1 MSSSRYNSQN
11 KDLAQRLRKSP
22 TPGENKLW
30 FEVLQGKKLLG
41 YQFNR
46 QFSIDIYI
54 VDFICRKLKLII
66 EIDGYSHNFKT
77 EEDSI
82 RENKLLSLGYIV
94 LRFQELQVINDLENV
109 IRGLEITI
117 KSIESIPQ
125 PPSPRG
131 LDDLTL

>member
-1 MSSSRYNSQN
+1 MSTSRYNSQN
-11 KDLAQRLRKSP
+11 KVLAQSLRKNP

-46 QFSIDIYI
+46 QFAIENYI

-77 EEDSI
+77 EEDTF
-82 RENKLLSLGYIV
+82 RDNKLISLGYTV
-94 LRFQELQVINDLENV
+94 LRFQEQQVISDLENV

-117 KSIESIPQ
+117 ISKESIPQ
-125 PPSPRG
+125 PR
-131 LDDLTL
+131 